1 LKCPRVVAASGPD
14 RADLLSGRSNVNR
27 ARALVALLSLVAA
40 AECFAGKPP
49 AMELAVT
56 EGHFTDDP
64 AGSPLR
70 EIAFERA
77 TELGATHIRAF
88 LPWVKPASGV
98 YDDSYLYFP
107 AFDSFV
113 NEAISRGF
121 EVQLTLTGYAAES
134 FGTTRMGVAPDPRD
148 YARFVAV
155 CARHFL
161 GRVHRYSVWNE
172 PNLPV
177 FLLPAPIASGSSI
190 VGALGGPAPLQPPI
204 DYKKD
209 IQPRNAKLFR
219 ELYGEGYD
227 AVKKVDPT
235 AQVLVGELSS
245 SHDPL
250 VFMRLMAPPG
260 THMVADG
267 FAYHPYQFAVPPDE
281 NPSSNGGGAGISRL
295 AAVKWVLEKLAS
307 EHRLNTPQGGEVP
320 LYLTEFGYQKLEG
333 RTFKAPAIQIP
344 EATRAA
350 WLPIAYQDALHAGA
364 KQMLYFQL
372 VPTPPDYSWDTS
384 ILDPSGNPLPSCT
397 ALKAWAASKGY
408 ATH

>member
-1 LKCPRVVAASGPD
+1 M
-14 RADLLSGRSNVNR
+14 NR
-27 ARALVALLSLVAA
+27 ARALVVLLALLAS

-56 EGHFTDDP
+56 EGHFSDDP
-64 AGSPLR
+64 AGSALR

-77 TELGATHIRAF
+77 WELGATHIRAF

-121 EVQLTLTGYAAES
+121 QVQLTLTGYAAAS
-134 FGTTRMGVAPDPRD
+134 FGSTRTGVDPDPRE
-148 YARFVAV
+148 YAHFVTA

-177 FLLPAPIASGSSI
+177 FLMPAPVASASSFVGTLGVLGSGS
-190 VGALGGPAPLQPPI
+190 QPR
-204 DYKKD
+204 DYRKD
-209 IQPRNAKLFR
+209 IQPKNALR
-219 ELYGEGYD
+219 YRQLYGEGYD
-227 AVKKVDPT
+227 AVKKVDST

-250 VFMRLMAPPG
+250 VFMKLMAPPG
-260 THMVADG
+260 EHMVADG

-281 NPSSNGGGAGISRL
+281 NPKSTGGGAGISRL
-295 AAVKWVLEKLAS
+295 AAVKWLLEKLAS
-307 EHRLNTPQGGEVP
+307 EHRLNTRQGGEVP

-333 RTFKAPAIQIP
+333 RTFKEPAVQIP

-350 WLPIAYQDALHAGA
+350 WLPIAYQDALDAGA

-372 VPTPPDYSWDTS
+372 VPTPPDYNWDTS
-384 ILDPSGNPLPSCT
+384 ILDSAGSPLPSFT